1 MASSSRATNALDE
14 ANVGEA
20 ADRNLQLFSSL
31 LKMPFAEHR
40 VSKVC
45 DNVRV

>member
-14 ANVGEA
+14 VNVGEA
-20 ADRNLQLFSSL
+20 ADRNLQPFSSL

>member
-14 ANVGEA
+14 ANVEEA
-20 ADRNLQLFSSL
+20 ADRNLQPFSSL

-40 VSKVC
+40 VKSL
-45 DNVRV
+45 